1 MGCKRFLPKP
11 ISRRQM
17 LLNSAN
23 GFGALAF
30 QALAYGETAKS
41 LNQGET
47 HFPAKAKKCDLPVH
61 GWRAFAGGYF

>member
-1 MGCKRFLPKP
+1 
-11 ISRRQM
+11 M